1 MKELFDKI
9 EGLISLQL
17 GIASGYKQLM
27 HMIRSLDESQALLK
41 LEMNDLRN
49 RAAILLDKEIN
60 TAYQHPD
67 DTAIT
72 IYLWALNQKDRHAAS
87 QLVENRIEGK
97 NLFWA
102 KKIGEE
108 IIRNAKNFR

>member
-1 MKELFDKI
+1 MNLFEKI
-9 EGLISLQL
+9 EGPVSIRL
-17 GIASGYKQLM
+17 GIISGYRHLTSV
-27 HMIRSLDESQALLK
+27 IATLEEAQALLK

-49 RAAILLDKEIN
+49 RAAVLLDKEIDM
-60 TAYQHPD
+60 AYQHPD

-72 IYLWALNQKDRHAAS
+72 IYLWELNQRDRHAAS

-108 IIRNAKNFR
+108 IIRNARNFR